1 MEILNK
7 LQGDDDDGQTQ
18 MLESQYSSGETGL
31 KKQDSWFGMPIQS
44 QGTKRNMG
52 LALLMRKSRVNDSGV
67 SESSVQRSNSDGSG
81 DKGDSTDSL
90 TESEMGSVINEDEH
104 EDDGSST
111 SEL

>member
-1 MEILNK
+1 
-7 LQGDDDDGQTQ
+7 
-18 MLESQYSSGETGL
+18 
-31 KKQDSWFGMPIQS
+31 
-44 QGTKRNMG
+44 MG